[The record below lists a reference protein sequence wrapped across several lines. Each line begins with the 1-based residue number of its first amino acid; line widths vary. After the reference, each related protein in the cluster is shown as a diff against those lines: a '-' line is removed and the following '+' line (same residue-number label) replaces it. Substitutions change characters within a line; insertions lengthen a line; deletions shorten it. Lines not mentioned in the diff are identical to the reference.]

1 MPNSNNAIT
10 ITVSAGER
18 GPTGYNGSS
27 GIDGP
32 TGPIGF
38 QGSPGP
44 INSKKTDICFNK
56 NGDAY
61 VRALDS
67 DNEKIVGYTIYDPV
81 IGYTPTS
88 VKVIMSGLNSRCKL
102 SVYDQENIVIA
113 SNSAPIILSSGMEIF
128 TIPIIGSFPQINSR
142 VLKITLR
149 SFVQVGL
156 PEGTDHHADISY
168 FEIT

>member
-10 ITVSAGER
+10 ITASAGER
-18 GPTGYNGSS
+18 GPAGYNGTS
-27 GIDGP
+27 GIDGAI
-32 TGPIGF
+32 GPIGF
-38 QGSPGP
+38 QGSFGP
-44 INSKKTDICFNK
+44 INNKKTDICFNEK
-56 NGDAY
+56 GNAY
-61 VRALDS
+61 IRTLDS
-67 DNEKIVGYTIYDPV
+67 NNEKIVGYTIYDPV

-88 VKVIMSGLNSRCKL
+88 VKVIMAGLNSRCRL

-142 VLKITLR
+142 VLKITVR
-149 SFVQVGL
+149 SFAQIGI
-156 PEGTDHHADISY
+156 PEGADHHADISY